1 MTIEI
6 FRYLAAKGRIAR
18 HIINIMPPHQCYCE
32 PFGGSAVI
40 LLKKRPSSVEV
51 YNDIYAD
58 LVNLFTCIQRNPETL
73 KKEVKCIPC
82 SRLMF
87 QKCLEELK
95 STQAK
100 IPDYP
105 RAAKFLF
112 FQNMAWSG
120 NTPINSKASSFR
132 LVRQKRN
139 VAIDF
144 YKKTELI
151 DTVAWRLQRVVLEN
165 LDYKDCIRKYDAPT
179 TLFYVDPPY
188 VATSNVSN
196 IDFTQKQHRELKR
209 ILEQVQG
216 KWILTYDDCQQTR
229 DMYANYPMRFV
240 DIPAIAPSSTCH
252 SGIRLKRI
260 SHLIITNFQVRTVKK
275 FY

>member
-1 MTIEI
+1 MTIEL
-6 FRYLAAKGRIAR
+6 FRYFAAKGRIAR
-18 HIINIMPPHQCYCE
+18 HIINIMPPHKCYCE

-51 YNDIYAD
+51 YNDIYVD
-58 LVNLFTCIQRNPETL
+58 LVNLFTCIQRDPDRL
-73 KKEVKCIPC
+73 KKEARCIPC
-82 SRLMF
+82 SRLIF

-100 IPDYP
+100 IPDYS

-120 NTPINSKASSFR
+120 NTPINSTASAFR
-132 LVRQKRN
+132 LVRQERN

-144 YKKTELI
+144 YKKIELI
-151 DTVAWRLQRVVLEN
+151 DTVAWRLRRVVLEN
-165 LDYKDCIRKYDAPT
+165 LDYKDCVRKYDAPT

-188 VATSNVSN
+188 VAASNVSN

-209 ILEQVQG
+209 ILGEVQG
-216 KWILTYDDCQQTR
+216 KWILTYDDCQQIR
-229 DMYANYPMRFV
+229 DMYADYPMSFV
-240 DIPAIAPSSTCH
+240 DIPAIATSSTCH

-260 SHLIITNFQVRTVKK
+260 SHLIITNFQARMVKNS
-275 FY
+275 Y